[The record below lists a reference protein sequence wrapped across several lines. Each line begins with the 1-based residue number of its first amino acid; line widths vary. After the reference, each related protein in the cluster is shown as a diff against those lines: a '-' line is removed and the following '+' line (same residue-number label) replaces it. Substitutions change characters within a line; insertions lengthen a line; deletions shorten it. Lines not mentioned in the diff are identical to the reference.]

1 MVKYR
6 RSNDYFDSVS
16 KNVSPSVL
24 GDPMDK
30 VFWMD
35 LRARPGASL
44 EDKFRRL
51 IGKLDIAAFIKPGE
65 LVAIKVHVGESGNL
79 AYINHTYARLAAEAI
94 TKAGGRPFLTDT
106 NTLYS
111 GGRHN
116 AVAHCETAVRH
127 GYFSGTTGAP
137 FIVADGLRGLDYEEL
152 PVAGKHFTSAKI
164 GSALAQ
170 AGALVALSHFKG
182 HCEMGFGGAVKN
194 LGMGGAAVPGKLALH
209 SSSKPLQKVDC
220 CVACGQCIRRCP
232 ASAIGLKNRKAV
244 IDYNRCIG
252 CGQCVAAC
260 NYGAINV
267 KWESHGEALFEKI
280 AEYASALHE
289 RHKGK
294 ARYVNFAFDIS
305 PDCDCWDYNDVP
317 IVQDIGILASSN
329 PAALDRATLDL
340 VIKSP
345 ALGNSAYAPPGTGE
359 NLFDALRKTKSEYLF
374 EYCRKLGLSDAYE
387 LEKVE

>member
-1 MVKYR
+1 
-6 RSNDYFDSVS
+6 
-16 KNVSPSVL
+16 
-24 GDPMDK
+24 MDK

-44 EDKFRRL
+44 EDKFKRL
-51 IGKLDIAAFIKPGE
+51 MGKLDIAAIVKPGE
-65 LVAIKVHVGESGNL
+65 LVAVKVHVGEGGNL
-79 AYINHTYARLAAEAI
+79 AYINHSYARLAAEAI
-94 TKAGGRPFLTDT
+94 TNAGARPFLTDT

-116 AVAHCETAVRH
+116 AVAHIETAVKH

-137 FIVADGLRGLDYEEL
+137 FIAADGLRGLDYEEL
-152 PVAGKHFTSAKI
+152 PVAGKHFTTAKI
-164 GSALAQ
+164 GCALAQ

-182 HCEMGFGGAVKN
+182 HCEMGFGGAIKN

-209 SSSKPLQKVDC
+209 SSSKPLQKMER

-232 ASAIGLKNRKAV
+232 SAAITLKNRKAV
-244 IDYNRCIG
+244 IDDNRCIG

-267 KWESHGEALFEKI
+267 KWESHGETLLEKV
-280 AEYASALHE
+280 AEYAFALHT
-289 RHKGK
+289 RFNGK
-294 ARYVNFAFDIS
+294 ARYITFALTIS
-305 PDCDCWDYNDVP
+305 PDCDCWDYNDAP

-329 PAALDRATLDL
+329 PVALDRATLDL
-340 VIKSP
+340 VKKSP
-345 ALGNSAYAPPGTGE
+345 VLGDSAYAVPKTDE

-374 EYCRKLGLSDAYE
+374 EYCRKLGLCDEYE
-387 LEKVE
+387 MEKVE

>member
-1 MVKYR
+1 MA
-6 RSNDYFDSVS
+6 
-16 KNVSPSVL
+16 SPSVP
-24 GDPMDK
+24 GDHMDK

-44 EDKFRRL
+44 EDKFKRL
-51 IGKLDIAAFIKPGE
+51 FGKLDIAALFNPGE
-65 LVAIKVHVGESGNL
+65 LVAIKVHVGEGGNL
-79 AYINHTYARLAAEAI
+79 AYINHSYARLAAEAI
-94 TKAGGRPFLTDT
+94 SNAGARPFLTDT

-116 AVAHCETAVRH
+116 AVAHIVTAVRH
-127 GYFSGTTGAP
+127 GYFYGTTGAP
-137 FIVADGLRGLDYEEL
+137 FVAADGLRGLDYEEL
-152 PVAGKHFTSAKI
+152 PVTGKHFTAAKI

-170 AGALVALSHFKG
+170 AGGLVALSHFKG

-209 SSSKPLQKVDC
+209 SSSKPVQQIEK

-232 ASAIGLKNRKAV
+232 ETAIALKNRRAV
-244 IDYNRCIG
+244 IDDQRCIG

-267 KWESHGEALFEKI
+267 KWESHGETLIEKV
-280 AEYASALHE
+280 AEYASALHA

-294 ARYVNFAFDIS
+294 ARYVNFAFAIS
-305 PDCDCWDYNDVP
+305 PDCDCWDYNDAP

-329 PAALDRATLDL
+329 PAALDRATIDL
-340 VIKSP
+340 VTKSP
-345 ALGNSAYAPPGTGE
+345 ALGNSAYARPKPGE

-374 EYCRKLGLSDAYE
+374 EYCRKLGLSDEYE